1 MIFEI
6 NIYIL
11 KYFRMKKIQLWNN
24 FFANILPL
32 LAFKGS
38 TCEWMTN
45 LPHRNKWHLIKFS
58 VIVKKYIYIERTRYL
73 ETVNLQIYTWNKCFL
88 FTQSFTSK
96 QGLNG
101 HIRIHGGGLST
112 KGTPSES
119 GGPQD
124 GRGVSHEA
132 RGPGRPSTKP
142 PANKPSPN
150 RDESTE
156 VFPCK
161 LCGR

>member
-1 MIFEI
+1 MITI
-6 NIYIL
+6 NILEWWIINIL
-11 KYFRMKKIQLWNN
+11 EWWKHS
-24 FFANILPL
+24 FANILPL
-32 LAFKGS
+32 LALLAP
-38 TCEWMTN
+38 TCEWMIN
-45 LPHRNKWHLIKFS
+45 LPLRNKWRLINFS
-58 VIVKKYIYIERTRYL
+58 FIVKKNVIERTRYL
-73 ETVNLQIYTWNKCFL
+73 VTVYLQIYTWNKCFL

>member
-1 MIFEI
+1 MITNNILEWWII
-6 NIYIL
+6 NIL
-11 KYFRMKKIQLWNN
+11 EWWKHS
-24 FFANILPL
+24 FANILPL
-32 LAFKGS
+32 LALLAP
-38 TCEWMTN
+38 TCEWMIN
-45 LPHRNKWHLIKFS
+45 LPLRNKWRLINFS
-58 VIVKKYIYIERTRYL
+58 LIVKKNVIERTRYL
-73 ETVNLQIYTWNKCFL
+73 LTVYLQIYTKNKCFL

-112 KGTPSES
+112 KGTQSES